1 MSIEETGT
9 ENERPDP
16 STIASGSAYIALC
29 AVRNTEA
36 HLRWLGAQMGFLL
49 NLPAFAALFL
59 KIITPPPS
67 NEFVLLSLGALFVA
81 GANVFLFFIIKR
93 DGKHLEL
100 WNDAIEELEQ
110 INGIEGGIQAFSSQ
124 EYQRLRNS
132 RGRLQ
137 SMLGS
142 AIFVIATL
150 WAGFAITGGYIA
162 LTEGGVW

>member
-1 MSIEETGT
+1 
-9 ENERPDP
+9 
-16 STIASGSAYIALC
+16 
-29 AVRNTEA
+29 
-36 HLRWLGAQMGFLL
+36 
-49 NLPAFAALFL
+49 LFL

>member
-1 MSIEETGT
+1 MSVNET
-9 ENERPDP
+9 ESERGALDSSP
-16 STIASGSAYIALC
+16 IASGSAYIALC
-29 AVRNTEA
+29 ATRNTEA

-81 GANVFLFFIIKR
+81 GANVFLFFIIRR
-93 DGKHLEL
+93 DGKYLEL

-110 INGIEGGIQAFSSQ
+110 INSIEGGIQAFSSQ
-124 EYQRLRNS
+124 EYRQLRNS

-137 SMLGS
+137 RMLGS

-150 WAGFAITGGYIA
+150 WAGFAIAGAYIA